1 MKIYKIMLFIAKA
14 VLIISAVIMPLTGD
28 GFDIRG
34 IGLAGILIAIYANN
48 RRQKHNKVQ

>member
-1 MKIYKIMLFIAKA
+1 MNIYKVLLFIAIA
-14 VLIISAVIMPLTGD
+14 VLIISAIVMPLTGD

-48 RRQKHNKVQ
+48 ARQQRMNKI